1 MNEYTIIDY
10 EARDKTRK
18 DVLCLSEIISWR
30 SCLPCTRLYLFASS
44 PLARPVDRD
53 HSSSSQHV
61 AINPIPLRTSTVDQ
75 LSRLAQMTRPGQHGR
90 SISYISI
97 KTITPSDLKGFL
109 LPLSVLLGIAAASA
123 AQTEVAHSLVVDQ
136 KYNQPYFTFFLTHIT
151 FALVCPIHL
160 LVLSAVHRIPISTYL
175 ADIRAVISNQ
185 LGEDHHT
192 PWSGIA
198 WRWIVK
204 ISGLTWLISIPALS
218 WFVAM
223 LFTSALDVTAI
234 YASSAFFAYF
244 FSMLLLKQP
253 LSRITLGSIFLAF
266 SGVLVISLADGE
278 SGGERAPSN
287 RSLGDIIMLFGKSK
301 LRTA

>member
-1 MNEYTIIDY
+1 MNEYTNIAY

-18 DVLCLSEIISWR
+18 DVLCLSEIITWQ
-30 SCLPCTRLYLFASS
+30 CLPCTLLKFVCLNTSYSPGRPRSSIRHSKCGHNTHSLYILTVEYI
-44 PLARPVDRD
+44 ARHWPK
-53 HSSSSQHV
+53 
-61 AINPIPLRTSTVDQ
+61 
-75 LSRLAQMTRPGQHGR
+75 MTRPGHGR
-90 SISYISI
+90 SISHISI

-175 ADIRAVISNQ
+175 DDIRAVISNQ

-244 FSMLLLKQP
+244 FSMLLLK
-253 LSRITLGSIFLAF
+253 
-266 SGVLVISLADGE
+266 
-278 SGGERAPSN
+278 
-287 RSLGDIIMLFGKSK
+287 
-301 LRTA
+301 